1 MRPKAVIFD
10 AYGTLLDVNA
20 AARGVAQSGRD
31 LLFAQNWSAVAQIW
45 RTKQLEY
52 SWLRTIAD
60 HHADFW
66 QITQDSLTYALEY
79 YDLPTAGETAQAL
92 LDLYWNLDAYEDAA
106 PALQAARSLGLPTG
120 ILSNGTHDMLN
131 AAAQSGGLTAHL
143 DVILSID
150 DVGRYKPCD
159 QVYSMVTE
167 QFSIAPQEVL
177 FVSSNGWD
185 IAGASGF
192 GFRTI
197 WVNRAGLPQ
206 DRLFAAPHR
215 IAPSLIDFERYL
227 HDI

>member
-1 MRPKAVIFD
+1 MPIQAVIFD

-20 AARGVAQSGRD
+20 AARRLAETGED
-31 LLFAQNWSAVAQIW
+31 PLFTQHWTAISTLW

-66 QITQDSLTYALEY
+66 RITQDSLAYALEY
-79 YDLPTAGETAQAL
+79 YDLPSSGPTAQAL
-92 LDLYWNLDAYEDAA
+92 LDLYWSLDAYDDART
-106 PALQAARSLGLPTG
+106 ALASVAAAGLPAG
-120 ILSNGTHDMLN
+120 ILSNGTADMLD
-131 AAAQSGGLTAHL
+131 AAVLSGGLQSDL
-143 DVILSID
+143 DVVLSID
-150 DVGRYKPCD
+150 EVGCFKPSD
-159 QVYSMVTE
+159 RVYSMVTDHYDIPA
-167 QFSIAPQEVL
+167 QDVL

-192 GFRTI
+192 GFRTL

-215 IAPSLIDFERYL
+215 IAPSLSDFERYL
-227 HDI
+227 DDI